1 MSTFGFL
8 TRNALRN
15 KRRLLLSVM
24 SVAVSLFL
32 FVTLMVVLREFTKP
46 PQDADNALRVVA
58 RNKISIAALVP
69 QRQRAAIE
77 EIPGVAVCTPFVW
90 FGGKF
95 KDDEQ
100 LIFGSIA
107 VEADK
112 LSGENGLL
120 KELKIDP
127 AEYEEWLKDRT
138 GCIVGVDTMNSEM
151 FQQLGYK
158 KGSRF
163 TLMSGFYPCK
173 LELKIVGTYHGTLDD
188 KNVFF
193 HHKYL
198 DEAMGNWG
206 QTGMWWL
213 RLTDASMMGPVAEAI
228 EAKFAN
234 SDHELRAESERAFQM
249 SFISMLSGI
258 KTVIG
263 GVSVAVLLSIMFVT
277 ASTMSMS
284 IRERFRELAI
294 LKAVGFQRRD
304 LCIFILAES
313 FMLSALGAIIGA
325 GGAAWLYGSMDIKKA
340 SAGVLISFEVTPQI
354 LGMAALVAA
363 VMGIVSAFFPAI
375 AAARMSVVQGLKTL
389 D

>member
-46 PQDADNALRVVA
+46 PHDADNALRVVV
-58 RNKISIAALVP
+58 RNKISIAATLP
-69 QRQRAAIE
+69 QRQRPAIE
-77 EIPGVAVCTPFVW
+77 QVPGVAVVSPFVW

-107 VEADK
+107 IEPDK
-112 LSGENGLL
+112 LRDLM
-120 KELKIDP
+120 KELKISD
-127 AEYEEWLKDRT
+127 EEHEEWLKDRT
-138 GCIVGVDTMNSEM
+138 ACIVGVDTMNSPM

-163 TLMSGFYPCK
+163 QLMSGFFPCT
-173 LELKIVGTYHGTLDD
+173 LDLKIVGTYHGTLDD
-188 KNVFF
+188 KNLFF

-206 QTGMWWL
+206 KTGMWWL
-213 RLTDASMMGPVAEAI
+213 RLSSADMMGSVARTI
-228 EAKFAN
+228 EDEFAN
-234 SDHELRAESERAFQM
+234 SDHEVRAESERAFQM
-249 SFISMLSGI
+249 SFISMLAGI

-263 GVSVAVLLSIMFVT
+263 GVSAAVLLSIMFVT

-304 LCIFILAES
+304 LCVFILAES
-313 FMLSALGAIIGA
+313 FMLSALGAVIGA
-325 GGAAWLYGSMDIKKA
+325 GGAAWLYASIDIKKVTN
-340 SAGVLISFEVTPQI
+340 GLLISWEVTPQM

-375 AAARMSVVQGLKTL
+375 AAARMSVVEGLKTL

>member
-1 MSTFGFL
+1 MTTFGFL

-32 FVTLMVVLREFTKP
+32 LVTLMVVLREFTKP
-46 PQDADNALRVVA
+46 PQEGDTSLRMAV
-58 RNKISIAALVP
+58 RNKISITSLLP
-69 QRQRAAIE
+69 QRQREAIE
-77 EIPGVAVCTPFVW
+77 RIPGVEFVTPFVW

-95 KDDEQ
+95 KEEEQ
-100 LIFGSIA
+100 LIFGTIA
-107 VEADK
+107 VEPDK
-112 LSGENGLL
+112 LPRLL
-120 KELKIDP
+120 NEMKVDP

-138 GCIVGVDTMNSEM
+138 SCIVGQDTMESQR
-151 FQQLGYK
+151 FKDLGLK

-163 TLMSGFYPCK
+163 TIMSGFYPCS
-173 LELKIVGTYHGTLDD
+173 LELRIVGTYHGTMDD

-193 HHKYL
+193 HHRYL
-198 DEAMGNWG
+198 DEAMNDWG

-213 RLTDASMMGPVAEAI
+213 RLTSADALDGVSRAI
-228 EAKFAN
+228 EAEFAN
-234 SDHELRAESERAFQM
+234 TSSEVRAESERAFQM
-249 SFISMLSGI
+249 SFISMLGGI

-263 GVSVAVLLSIMFVT
+263 GVSTAVLLSILFVT

-294 LKAVGFQRRD
+294 LKAVGFQRRE
-304 LCIFILAES
+304 LCAFILAES
-313 FMLSALGAIIGA
+313 FGLAALGALIGA
-325 GGAAWLYGSMDIKKA
+325 GGAALLYRSVDITKA
-340 SAGVLISFEVTPQI
+340 SGGIFVSFEVTPQM
-354 LGMAALVAA
+354 LGTAALAAA
-363 VMGIVSAFFPAI
+363 VLGIFSAIFPAL